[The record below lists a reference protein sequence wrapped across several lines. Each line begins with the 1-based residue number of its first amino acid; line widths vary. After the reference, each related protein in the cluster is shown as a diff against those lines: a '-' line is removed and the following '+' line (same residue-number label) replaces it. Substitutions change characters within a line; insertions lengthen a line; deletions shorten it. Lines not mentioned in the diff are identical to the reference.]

1 MGAGEIPAVAYDE
14 VGHGVLEE
22 LSLVLGSLV
31 AEVCGMRKAGFEE
44 RQEREFGCSAVDD
57 YQIHTRTNRRV
68 MVRGFDMFE
77 AESTYCKE
85 DSIAMSRTSVLVDT
99 IADI

>member
-1 MGAGEIPAVAYDE
+1 MGAGEIPVVAYDE

-22 LSLVLGSLV
+22 LSLVLGRLV

-57 YQIHTRTNRRV
+57 YQIHTRTSGRV
-68 MVRGFDMFE
+68 MVRGLDMFE
-77 AESTYCKE
+77 AK
-85 DSIAMSRTSVLVDT
+85 
-99 IADI
+99 